1 MSLKDIVA
9 VIGKTGDLYTG
20 DLHVEVKILDV
31 RQHHGQTDYEVTP
44 IAGYGQQWVLS
55 TRVTVHE
62 TATAT
67 ATVVPAVR

>member
-1 MSLKDIVA
+1 
-9 VIGKTGDLYTG
+9 
-20 DLHVEVKILDV
+20 V